1 MERFAYLIKHRFPGL
16 FRPIAGL
23 AGAVTVLRYGLR
35 RERALSRA
43 TLVGTVSGQPAEI
56 RPLRKGDA
64 AKVAGLLAAMPEE
77 NLQFFRPHGFDAPAV
92 ERVLRSR
99 AFMIYGLFVERQ
111 LSAYALLRLAPT
123 GSAFIGLLVAP
134 PLQGRGL
141 GRFLVHYLY
150 WQASVAGFRVRSTIS
165 QHNTATIRAHQ
176 AVADYRVVAALPNDY
191 LMIEFPPGMPSP
203 PRLEL

>member
-1 MERFAYLIKHRFPGL
+1 M
-16 FRPIAGL
+16 
-23 AGAVTVLRYGLR
+23 
-35 RERALSRA
+35 
-43 TLVGTVSGQPAEI
+43 
-56 RPLRKGDA
+56 RPLGEGDA
-64 AKVAGLLAAMPEE
+64 AMLAGLLAAMPEE
-77 NLQFFRPHGFDAPAV
+77 HLQFFHPHGFDAPTV

-99 AFMIYGLFVERQ
+99 AFMTYGLFVEGQ
-111 LSAYALLRLAPT
+111 LNAYALLRLSPT

-134 PLQGRGL
+134 PLQGCGL

-165 QHNTATIRAHQ
+165 QHNAATIRAHQ

-191 LMIEFPPGMPSP
+191 LMIEFPPGTPSP